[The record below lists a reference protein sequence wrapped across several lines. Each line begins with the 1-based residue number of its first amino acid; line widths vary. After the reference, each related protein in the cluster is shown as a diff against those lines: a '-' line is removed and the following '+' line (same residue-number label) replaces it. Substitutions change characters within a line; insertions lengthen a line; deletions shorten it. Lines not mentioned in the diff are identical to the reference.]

1 MIVAG
6 YGNKE
11 TDNQAYLGAGLRPD
25 SVFIVNTRGEMRP
38 TLVDL
43 RFKTNLLL
51 GVLKNVGTGLESSYK
66 KQIEM
71 IGKLYPQLNKD

>member
-1 MIVAG
+1 MSLQTIQELWASFRSENKTDINTVIVAG

-43 RFKTNLLL
+43 RSKTNSL
-51 GVLKNVGTGLESSYK
+51 
-66 KQIEM
+66 
-71 IGKLYPQLNKD
+71 